1 MPALFAIFILNARH
15 GTREEFEGFKAAPG
29 EAEEGIANLFANPNI
44 ETIHAHNAVP
54 GCFSAKIERN

>member
-1 MPALFAIFILNARH
+1 LNARH